1 MLTHRVKMK
10 VSKAVGYSVHLLT
23 TDYVGQTGCS
33 TFSCCLIAQD
43 LLGNKTE
50 AHLQTFH
57 LTGFQLN
64 LMSFFLL
71 QLSVTAWPFAGCS
84 FLFLYWT
91 SYYIAGT
98 LPCHLYSGGSNT
110 SEAMLV

>member
-1 MLTHRVKMK
+1 MLAKQDV
-10 VSKAVGYSVHLLT
+10 VLLAAVLLLRT
-23 TDYVGQTGCS
+23 CW
-33 TFSCCLIAQD
+33 AQ
-43 LLGNKTE
+43 TE